1 MRSRCGSL
9 KEAADHDPGE
19 RDLALAD
26 RSLIDTLAVAAAA
39 RGREEETL
47 ARVLDHA
54 GPIAMLAHLIES
66 GVAAAILDG
75 ADGLASITDDGVR
88 RADAPEAN
96 SESTA
101 RHDGR
106 RRGSPQRQHRGRV
119 AAHRRPAGEPPIPAD
134 LAEMVDR
141 HAHGSFLDRDADP
154 AEASARACR
163 GLDDSLRGRTRTRRH
178 RAAADAV
185 RRAASQPGCLER
197 QDQRTMTSSASAT
210 SSSNPSQPWLYVS
223 CGQRPRRRLRSN
235 PPAIAARPAAR
246 AACTA
251 EAPPTSRGPAR
262 SSPVA

>member
-134 LAEMVDR
+134 LAEMVIGMHTDHSSIGTPTLPR
-141 HAHGSFLDRDADP
+141 HLP
-154 AEASARACR
+154 ALVEASTTRSGAGHERA
-163 GLDDSLRGRTRTRRH
+163 GIGRPPTPSAEQR
-178 RAAADAV
+178 
-185 RRAASQPGCLER
+185 ASQ
-197 QDQRTMTSSASAT
+197 DVSSGKISA
-210 SSSNPSQPWLYVS
+210 P
-223 CGQRPRRRLRSN
+223 
-235 PPAIAARPAAR
+235 
-246 AACTA
+246 
-251 EAPPTSRGPAR
+251 
-262 SSPVA
+262 